1 MKDLLKFLITN
12 ITGIEDIEIEEKENG
27 SMIDYDVHAPK
38 ESVGLIIGKEG
49 KTIKNI
55 RKIMSIR
62 ATIEKKAVQINIL
75 EK

>member
-12 ITGIEDIEIEEKENG
+12 ITGVAEFEIEESEND
-27 SMIDYDVHAPK
+27 SMIDFNVHAPK
-38 ESVGLIIGKEG
+38 ESMGLIIGKEG

-62 ATIEKKAVQINIL
+62 ATIEKKAIQINIL